1 MIGVTIFF
9 VIVGIV
15 GVLYFIYDM
24 HNQKKIEQNF

>member
-9 VIVGIV
+9 VIVGIA